1 MSLLKSALW
10 KGNVRELENA
20 IEHAVVFCGGDS
32 IEPKDLP
39 ETDQPKKDSVPAR
52 VNGTPS
58 TGPLGELPFPVAKAR
73 ALASFETAYFQGV
86 LDRAGGNVSE
96 AARLSGLD
104 RSNFRR
110 AARRAG
116 VKMRD
121 DG

>member
-1 MSLLKSALW
+1 MEVLKAALW

-20 IEHAVVFCGGDS
+20 IEHAVVFCTGES
-32 IEPKDLP
+32 VEPRDLP
-39 ETDQPKKDSVPAR
+39 DTEQPKRDTPPPHA
-52 VNGTPS
+52 NGDAA
-58 TGPLGELPFPVAKAR
+58 LGLGDLPFPVAKAR
-73 ALASFETAYFQGV
+73 ALAAFEASYFQGA

-121 DG
+121 EGS